1 MARIHHVMRRTSVIG
16 TEFFTKLHYRMSPR
30 PIGSRTGHSE
40 AHRQRNHF
48 RPVQASSNKQEYVR
62 LDTASSHLFFAYGQ
76 LQPGPLEQK
85 LVAQKRTNMERRRD
99 CAKSFTVNR
108 SFSALGIS
116 NLFKNPSSTWHFV
129 PLYTPCV
136 AAMVPFPRWGHEK
149 LPRTSSYFSPSTD
162 SVAPT
167 RAEHGNGGR
176 KNGNASRSFEIL

>member
-1 MARIHHVMRRTSVIG
+1 MSRGQHLLHQDLFSVFCQTRVCQVRHHQLTP
-16 TEFFTKLHYRMSPR
+16 FF
-30 PIGSRTGHSE
+30 
-40 AHRQRNHF
+40 
-48 RPVQASSNKQEYVR
+48 V
-62 LDTASSHLFFAYGQ
+62 YGQ
-76 LQPGPLEQK
+76 LQPGPGLSSERPVAVHTLSLSRPLEQK